1 MDNRIPEQ
9 SPNKKL
15 TALLLSHLK
24 REKMTPAM
32 LAKECEVSKSTVSRI
47 LKGIGSNGKVYRP
60 TLSTLEAI
68 TRVLRLNETES
79 VELFMVAYPEFHI
92 WKAANAKNLT
102 LVDTNIALGKAKYP
116 TLSKEDGI

>member
-15 TALLLSHLK
+15 TALLQSHLK
-24 REKMTPAM
+24 QKKMTPAM
-32 LAKECEVSKSTVSRI
+32 LAKDCGVAKSTISRL
-47 LKGIGSNGKVYRP
+47 LKGVGRNGKVYRP

-68 TRVLRLNETES
+68 TRVLRLSEMES
-79 VELFMVAYPEFHI
+79 EELFMVAYPEFHI

-102 LVDTNIALGKAKYP
+102 LVDTNIALSKAKYP